1 MAATVTFT
9 ATLCNVKVL
18 FTFISSD
25 QKQNGYR
32 GFCTPLDHP
41 FSRLQSCV
49 AVSDRRIRHQRL
61 SYDVLHQRCLPR
73 SHRSLSRLLSWSSL
87 LVLPP
92 FQDMIHFLQAPRRF
106 LVAPREQG
114 FWEKG
119 VCLLWRNMG
128 KMGWLGTKL
137 LPTAF
142 QNVKW
147 YNLVSLPDL
156 WQVFWESHYQIA
168 TTTCPSKEDGHC
180 IALTSFS

>member
-1 MAATVTFT
+1 MVKMAVTVTFT
-9 ATLCNVKVL
+9 AMLRNMKVL
-18 FTFISSD
+18 YTPISSD
-25 QKQNGYR
+25 QKQNGDC
-32 GFCTPLDHP
+32 GFRTPLDHP
-41 FSRLQSCV
+41 FSYLQSCV
-49 AVSDRRIRHQRL
+49 PVSDWRIWRWRL
-61 SYDVLHQRCLPR
+61 SYNVLHQRCLPR
-73 SHRSLSRLLSWSSL
+73 SCRSLSQLLSWSSV

-92 FQDMIHFLQAPRRF
+92 FQDMIHSLQAPRRF

-156 WQVFWESHYQIA
+156 WQVFRESH
-168 TTTCPSKEDGHC
+168 
-180 IALTSFS
+180 